1 MILAQDFE
9 DFIRLLNKYA
19 VAYMVVGGYA
29 LAFHGKPRYTGDL
42 DIWINI
48 SEDNAVKMLKVM
60 KDFGMSTLGFEKEDF
75 LRTGYITQIGYP
87 PLRIDILNNI
97 DGLEFTEAIKNMQQV
112 ETDGLVINYIG
123 LHDFLKNKQASGR
136 SQDIADIEEIKKKIK
151 SNPKRK
157 RPKL

>member
-1 MILAQDFE
+1 M
-9 DFIRLLNKYA
+9 LLRIWLSA
-19 VAYMVVGGYA
+19 V
-29 LAFHGKPRYTGDL
+29 
-42 DIWINI
+42 IWINI